1 MTTDA
6 DVHAPSRR
14 EELRAFLLLAL
25 VLVPVLAVLFVAG
38 YGFVVWIYQII
49 VGPPGPPPP

>member
-1 MTTDA
+1 MTVEA
-6 DVHAPSRR
+6 EVRAPSRR

-38 YGFVVWIYQII
+38 YGFVVWIYQIL
-49 VGPPGPPPP
+49 VGPPGPPAP